1 MRGRLPSLLS
11 VIFAV
16 MLAACGGQGQSAPT
30 VDTQATVAVIT
41 TGTNATVVSAFGSVT
56 AAASQQGTI
65 VAQVGALQTTVAG
78 QQVAGTAQ
86 ADNFAATVT
95 AVITDTSQ
103 QATAATQ
110 QDQATQSARATI
122 NAPTNTPVATATPRA
137 TATPSVTATPVATS
151 TPTATATPVPKPVAA
166 GTVLY
171 QSDWTNGN
179 DGWAT
184 PKGWK
189 IFNGSLVNDGTGGGQ
204 YLPAPYQTS
213 RADYAIE
220 ADIGIVRIP
229 NCQCAD
235 FGFYAR
241 ANYWAGFNKYPT
253 CYANINAGN
262 DRIAAKEFMPKAERQ
277 TYRLEVHGNTIR
289 FLINGGLVLETLDNR
304 YLSAGE
310 LGMSC
315 DQTQI
320 IVHSFR
326 VIAL

>member
-1 MRGRLPSLLS
+1 MGCAAL
-11 VIFAV
+11 
-16 MLAACGGQGQSAPT
+16 LAACGGQGQSVPT
-30 VDTQATVAVIT
+30 VDTQATVTAIT
-41 TGTNATVVSAFGSVT
+41 TGTNATVAAAFGSAT
-56 AAASQQGTI
+56 AAGSQRGTI
-65 VAQVGALQTTVAG
+65 VAQIGSLQTTVAG

-110 QDQATQSARATI
+110 QDQATQSARATLT
-122 NAPTNTPVATATPRA
+122 APTNTPVATATP
-137 TATPSVTATPVATS
+137 SVTATPSATS

-171 QSDWTNGN
+171 QSDWSNGN
-179 DGWAT
+179 GGWAT

-189 IFNGSLVNDGTGGGQ
+189 IFNGTLVNDGTGGGQ
-204 YLPAPYQTS
+204 SLPAPYQTS
-213 RADYAIE
+213 RTDYAIE
-220 ADIGIVRIP
+220 ADIEIVRIP
-229 NCQCAD
+229 NSLCAD
-235 FGFYAR
+235 FGLYAR
-241 ANYWAGFNKYPT
+241 GSYWAGF
-253 CYANINAGN
+253 YAYNECRAFINAGN
-262 DRIAAKEFMPKAERQ
+262 DAIAVKGFKPKAERQ
-277 TYRLEVHGNTIR
+277 TYRLEVQGNTIR
-289 FLINGGLVLETLDNR
+289 FLINGGLVLETNDNR